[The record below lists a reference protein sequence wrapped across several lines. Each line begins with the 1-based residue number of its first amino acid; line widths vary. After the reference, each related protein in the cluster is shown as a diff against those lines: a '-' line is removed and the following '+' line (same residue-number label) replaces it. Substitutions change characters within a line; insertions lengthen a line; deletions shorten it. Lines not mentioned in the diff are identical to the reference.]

1 MSNDKT
7 LKERA
12 GQALGFELLALMI
25 CAPVMS
31 RVLDTPLTASG
42 ALTLMFSMLAMLWNV
57 VFNLLFDRALQR
69 LALRRTLRVR
79 AAHALLFEAGLMVM
93 LVPVGAWWLAVSL
106 WEALWIDIGIMLFF
120 LPYTFVFNWVYDAV
134 RAAIVRRRR
143 AGATASAGF

>member
-31 RVLDTPLTASG
+31 RVLDTPLTDSG

-57 VFNLLFDRALQR
+57 VFNLLFDRALRR

-79 AAHALLFEAGLMVM
+79 AAHALLFEAGMMVM

-106 WEALWIDIGIMLFF
+106 WEAWWIDIGIMLFF

-134 RAAIVRRRR
+134 RATIVRRRR
-143 AGATASAGF
+143 VGATGSAGF